1 MERIALKSFTLTLT
15 IASFGFVVYASMAQT
30 LGSLFQMAG
39 GMDTVTK
46 LASGVLQSSATDPR
60 LAGLLGK
67 VDMNAVAPKLADQM
81 CSMVGGGCKAPLTD
95 QQIATGAGKLD
106 ETQTKALGDNFGSAL
121 NSVTSNPLVK
131 EGLSKAIAPK
141 LGGIVGALI

>member
-1 MERIALKSFTLTLT
+1 MKLHIPGRWLALVIIGVGL
-15 IASFGFVVYASMAQT
+15 GVGQGMAQT
-30 LGSLFQMAG
+30 MGSLFQMMG

-46 LASGVLQSSATDPR
+46 LSSNVLQSAAKDPR
-60 LAGLLGK
+60 LAGVLGK
-67 VDMNAVAPKLADQM
+67 VDTNTMSPKLADQM
-81 CSMVGGGCKAPLTD
+81 CSMLGGSCKAPLTD
-95 QQIATGAGKLD
+95 QQISSGAGKLD